1 MKHMMNWKP
10 VQWLRRMLVWLKPMR
25 IPLHAAYTSFFLVLS
40 VFPILVVLFC
50 LLGYTSLGLEEVMEL
65 VSGVLPDA
73 LEPLARH
80 IVQGAYENTSAPV
93 LSLSILTALWSA
105 GRGMRG
111 LLMGLN
117 SVYGLEENRSYFVTR
132 SISAVYT
139 LLFLIVL
146 VLTLVLHVFGNFV
159 LDYLRMTTNP
169 FWMFVMDVIDLR
181 IFLLLVLQTLLF
193 AAMYAALPN
202 RRNRLRESLPGALL
216 TALGWLTFSDLFSV
230 YVEHFQ
236 NYANI
241 FGSVYAAAL
250 AMLWLY
256 CCVCIIFYGGAL
268 NRYLMER

>member
-1 MKHMMNWKP
+1 MKRIKNCRAIGA
-10 VQWLRRMLVWLKPMR
+10 VRRVLAWLRPMK

-50 LLGYTSLGLEEVMEL
+50 LLGYTSLGVEEVMDLAGEL
-65 VSGVLPDA
+65 LPDV
-73 LEPLARH
+73 LEPLAGH
-80 IVQGAYENTSAPV
+80 IIKGAYENTSAPV
-93 LSLSILTALWSA
+93 LSVSILTALWSA

-117 SVYGLEENRSYFVTR
+117 SVYGLKESRGYFVTR
-132 SISAVYT
+132 GIGTVYT
-139 LLFLIVL
+139 FLFLVVL
-146 VLTLVLHVFGNFV
+146 VLTLVLHVFGNLV

-181 IFLLLVLQTLLF
+181 FVLLLLLQTALF

-202 RRNRLRESLPGALL
+202 RRNKLGESWPGALL
-216 TALGWLTFSDLFSV
+216 TAFGWLTFSDLFSI

-256 CCVCIIFYGGAL
+256 FCVCIIFYGGAL
-268 NRYLMER
+268 NRHLMER

>member
-1 MKHMMNWKP
+1 MKRFMNRKS
-10 VQWLRRMLVWLKPMR
+10 VLAVRRVLAWLRPMK

-50 LLGYTSLGLEEVMEL
+50 LLGYTSLGVEEVMEL
-65 VSGVLPDA
+65 VAGFLPDA
-73 LEPLARH
+73 LEPLAGH
-80 IVQGAYENTSAPV
+80 IIGGAYENTSAPV

-111 LLMGLN
+111 LLLGLN
-117 SVYGLEENRSYFVTR
+117 SVYGLKESRGYFVTR
-132 SISAVYT
+132 GIGAVYT
-139 LLFLIVL
+139 LLFLVVL

-159 LDYLRMTTNP
+159 LDYLQMTTSP

-181 IFLLLVLQTLLF
+181 FVLLLILQATLF

-202 RRNRLRESLPGALL
+202 RRNRLRESWPGALL
-216 TALGWLTFSDLFSV
+216 TAFGWLTFSDLFSV

-256 CCVCIIFYGGAL
+256 FCVCIIFYGGAL